1 MEFLKSLS
9 EQVKSFWQGLTPGRR
24 VALPLVVA
32 AALGLVVYA
41 AVTLNQPRFVPL
53 FTGLQPEDAGAI
65 TAKLKETGV
74 PYRLAENGAAIL
86 VPQERVYETRI
97 DLASQGLP
105 KGGVVGFELFNDT
118 KLGTT
123 DFERRLKYNWAL
135 QGELTRTIREMTEV
149 EDARVHI
156 VLPERSLFVAEDR
169 PPTASVLVKLKPG
182 RRLTEGQIYGIAN
195 LLAGSVEGLKPE
207 NVTILDSSGNVL
219 SDVLD
224 AASAVG
230 GVPGRGMMAQLQ
242 MERETE
248 RELQRELQTMLEPLF
263 GFGKVVARVNA
274 ELNFDYKEQNSEN
287 YTPVNTDTGLGILRS
302 RQTHDE
308 SYQGTG
314 GPGGVP
320 GVSTNVPGYQAYV
333 AGGSSQYQKSDAT
346 ENYEVNRVQEKVIVA
361 PGQIKRLSVAVWVD
375 GQLTQAQLASVR
387 QAVASAVG
395 FNQQRG
401 DQLFIDS
408 MKFGQQD
415 FGGPPPKAAQPAG
428 RFAWVWAVALLV
440 AAAVGTG
447 AFVVARRKRS
457 AAEEAEEWKGRA
469 LDVLL
474 SERQAEAQPTETAAL
489 EVSLEEQE
497 RLNRENQLRKYADEK
512 PEEFA
517 NLLKTW
523 LTEDEG

>member
-1 MEFLKSLS
+1 MEFLKSLY
-9 EQVKSFWQGLTPGRR
+9 EQAKAFWKGLSPGRR
-24 VALPLVVA
+24 VALPVVVA
-32 AALGLVVYA
+32 AALGLVTYA
-41 AVTLNQPRFVPL
+41 AVTLNQPKYAPL

-65 TAKLKETGV
+65 TAKLKESGV
-74 PYRLAENGAAIL
+74 PYRLAENGSAIL
-86 VPQERVYETRI
+86 VPQDRVYETRI
-97 DLASQGLP
+97 DMASQGLP
-105 KGGVVGFELFNDT
+105 KGGVVGFELFNET

-156 VLPERSLFVAEDR
+156 VLPERSLFVSEDR
-169 PPTASVLVKLKPG
+169 PPTASVLLKLRPG

-195 LLAGSVEGLKPE
+195 LIAGSVEGLKPE

-219 SDVLD
+219 SDLLD
-224 AASAVG
+224 TSSPVG
-230 GVPGRGMMAQLQ
+230 GAAGRGILAQLQ
-242 MERETE
+242 VKRETE

-287 YTPVNTDTGLGILRS
+287 YTPVNADTGLGILRS

-308 SYQGTG
+308 SYQGSG

-320 GVSTNVPGYQAYV
+320 GVSSNVPGYQAY
-333 AGGSSQYQKSDAT
+333 AGGGTSQYQKTEAT
-346 ENYEVNRVQEKVIVA
+346 ENYEVNRVQEKLIVA

-408 MKFGQQD
+408 MKFGQQEL
-415 FGGPPPKAAQPAG
+415 GGPPAEAPARAG
-428 RFAWVWAVALLV
+428 RFAWAWAVALLA
-440 AAAVGTG
+440 AAAVGTV
-447 AFVVARRKRS
+447 AFVVARRKR
-457 AAEEAEEWKGRA
+457 AAAQEAEQWKGRA

-474 SERQAEAQPTETAAL
+474 AEKQPEAEPQETAAL
-489 EVSLEEQE
+489 EVSSEEQE
-497 RLNRENQLRKYADEK
+497 RVNRERQLRKYADDK